1 MKTQVA
7 SPRVRKPWLTDPL
20 DCRGKTGDAVGRSLL
35 LENNQVLPQ
44 PVLPDPI
51 RLLGWNHSVVGPEDG
66 SDVSQ
71 MAQQEEISL
80 VCLETSAWL
89 PREVGGDGG
98 ESSGR
103 SNGLKAFILP
113 Q

>member
-1 MKTQVA
+1 MQQDENTSSFAKSEKVMA
-7 SPRVRKPWLTDPL
+7 DRPPV

-44 PVLPDPI
+44 PVLPDPT

-71 MAQQEEISL
+71 MAEQEEVSL
-80 VCLETSAWL
+80 VCLETSA
-89 PREVGGDGG
+89 
-98 ESSGR
+98 
-103 SNGLKAFILP
+103 
-113 Q
+113 

>member
-1 MKTQVA
+1 MADRPSV
-7 SPRVRKPWLTDPL
+7 

-71 MAQQEEISL
+71 MAEQEEISL
-80 VCLETSAWL
+80 VCALRHL
-89 PREVGGDGG
+89 PGGQGRWKVMEGRAVG
-98 ESSGR
+98 ESTV
-103 SNGLKAFILP
+103 
-113 Q
+113 